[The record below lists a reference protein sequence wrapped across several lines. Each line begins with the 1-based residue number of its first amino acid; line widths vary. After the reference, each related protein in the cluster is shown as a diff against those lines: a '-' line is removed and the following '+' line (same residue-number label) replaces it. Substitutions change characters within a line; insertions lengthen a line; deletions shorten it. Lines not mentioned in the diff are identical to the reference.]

1 MTKSVLLLFPSQ
13 SFKSFCITKE
23 TIDKMKRQ
31 PLEREKIF
39 ANEATEKSIQTAH
52 AAQFKIKKKNLQNGQ
67 KI

>member
-1 MTKSVLLLFPSQ
+1 MTKSVLPIFPSQ
-13 SFKSFCITKE
+13 SFKSFCK

-39 ANEATEKSIQTAH
+39 ANEATEKSIQTVH
-52 AAQFKIKKKNLQNGQ
+52 AAQLKKNLQNEQ